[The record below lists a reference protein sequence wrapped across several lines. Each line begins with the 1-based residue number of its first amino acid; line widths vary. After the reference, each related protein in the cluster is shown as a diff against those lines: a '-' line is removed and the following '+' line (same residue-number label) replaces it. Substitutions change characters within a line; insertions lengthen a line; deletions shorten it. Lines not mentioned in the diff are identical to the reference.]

1 MKKIPTQDVQ
11 LIRQLQELYFET
23 EMRRAR
29 LWRRNE
35 FWPEFGV
42 TSEI

>member
-1 MKKIPTQDVQ
+1 MKKIPTEDAQ

-23 EMRRAR
+23 EMRRAL

-35 FWPEFGV
+35 FWPDFSA
-42 TSEI
+42 TSKI